1 CSYIFAGHL
10 SARMPKTILVVDDD
24 PLYLDL
30 VSDIFAAQEIE
41 VITASNGAVAL
52 STLTTAT
59 PSLIISDFD
68 MPEMNGSELHSRVLE
83 NPKTKDIP
91 FVFMTGSIT
100 DHALEQHIR
109 EHTIPVFSKAN
120 LVSELLRISRE
131 LRVS

>member
-1 CSYIFAGHL
+1 
-10 SARMPKTILVVDDD
+10 MPKTILVVDDD